1 MSEDKNSSQNNQPEI
16 EPSQPKQKNE
26 DEVTT
31 KAKTT
36 KQELE
41 NEPVVKNQQEQQL
54 GSDERAVKSST
65 DAEDYVLSV
74 VQSLDQRRIDVDR
87 LEIKVDGETVFG
99 MRDGNIAQSKTAIND
114 KQAELLKQAL
124 NDPASMKG
132 SVRITQG
139 KKVLL
144 HVENGRVIT
153 DAVGITKESAKVD
166 IKSPESVNEGLYK
179 RHSEGVKDLGLAGS
193 QKIALS
199 ALKDG
204 VERGQVV
211 EMMKNYDPE
220 YKKLANQNGSEIAE
234 RTVVSQAEVELM
246 MQSQKLQSQQQS
258 QSQEA
263 TASKSRGKSR

>member
-1 MSEDKNSSQNNQPEI
+1 MSTEKNNQNKETRI
-16 EPSQPKQKNE
+16 EPTNQKKKDSENTS
-26 DEVTT
+26 EVTT
-31 KAKTT
+31 SSKAT
-36 KQELE
+36 QQVE
-41 NEPVVKNQQEQQL
+41 NEPVIKNQPKEL
-54 GSDERAVKSST
+54 EERAGQKSST
-65 DAEDYVLSV
+65 DAEDYALSV

-99 MRDGNIAQSKTAIND
+99 MKDGDIDKSKTAIND

-193 QKIALS
+193 QP
-199 ALKDG
+199 
-204 VERGQVV
+204 
-211 EMMKNYDPE
+211 KNWASIPSII
-220 YKKLANQNGSEIAE
+220 K
-234 RTVVSQAEVELM
+234 RT
-246 MQSQKLQSQQQS
+246 
-258 QSQEA
+258 
-263 TASKSRGKSR
+263 